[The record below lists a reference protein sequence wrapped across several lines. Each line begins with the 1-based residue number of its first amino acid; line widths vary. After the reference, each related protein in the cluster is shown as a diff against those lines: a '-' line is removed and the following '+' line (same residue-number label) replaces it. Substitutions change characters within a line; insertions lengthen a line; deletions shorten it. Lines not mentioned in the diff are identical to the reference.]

1 MLGSPLMQRAL
12 VIAVLVGTA
21 APVIGTY
28 LVQRRLALLGD
39 GIGHVALTGVAMGW
53 LAGAAAGSASVEVWA
68 VPGAVIASIAGAL
81 LIEYVREKGT
91 SSADVALALLFYGG
105 VAGGVLL
112 IGLAGGTSANLTGY
126 LFGSISTVDQLD
138 VWLTAGLAALILGV
152 GLGLRPALFALC
164 HDEEFARAS
173 GLPVRALNI
182 VVAVTAALTVAI
194 SMRVVGVL
202 LVSALMIVP
211 VAVAQLL
218 ATSFRRTM
226 GLAMGLGGAVCA
238 VGLSI
243 TYFHPLSP
251 GATITM
257 LSISL
262 YAVLSVI
269 RPLIRPP
276 TRHLRPHRGAT
287 ISARPEERTVGH
299 AYHPATHST
308 HGPTGKQ

>member
-1 MLGSPLMQRAL
+1 MIVSPLMQRAL

-53 LAGAAAGSASVEVWA
+53 LAGAAAGSANVEAWA
-68 VPGAVIASIAGAL
+68 VPGAVLASVAGAL
-81 LIEYVREKGT
+81 LIEYVRSRGT
-91 SSADVALALLFYGG
+91 SSADVALALLFFGG
-105 VAGGVLL
+105 IAGGVLL
-112 IGLAGGTSANLTGY
+112 IGVAGGTSANLTGY
-126 LFGSISTVDQLD
+126 LFGSISTVDGLD

-173 GLPVRALNI
+173 GLPVRVLNI
-182 VVAVTAALTVAI
+182 LVAVTAALTVAI

-218 ATSFRRTM
+218 TVSFRRTM
-226 GLAMGLGGAVCA
+226 GLAMGLGGTVC
-238 VGLSI
+238 VTGLSV
-243 TYFHPLSP
+243 TYFHSFSP
-251 GATITM
+251 GAVITM
-257 LSISL
+257 FSVSL
-262 YAVLSVI
+262 YGLLAAI
-269 RPLIRPP
+269 RPLIR
-276 TRHLRPHRGAT
+276 TVQFRLQRGA
-287 ISARPEERTVGH
+287 AAEAQV
-299 AYHPATHST
+299 
-308 HGPTGKQ
+308 